1 MVSSENKSGGKGRSG
16 DIGTRYDP
24 GSVEQKWYRMWLELN
39 AFRARPGKGK
49 TAFSI
54 VIPPPN
60 VTGSLHMGHALDN
73 TIQDILVRWRRM
85 QGYETLWLPG
95 TDHAGIA
102 TQHVVEA
109 ELQKEGKTRY
119 DLGREKFVE
128 RVWAWKERYGNT
140 IINQLQRLG
149 ASCDWSRL
157 RFTMDEDCSRAVREV
172 FHRLFKKGLIYRGE
186 YIINWCPVCH
196 TALSDIEVEHEDE
209 SAHLWYVKYPLTDG
223 NGYITVATTRPE
235 TILGDTGIAVHPGDE
250 RYRNLVG
257 RHAVVPVVETVI
269 PIVADDAVDP
279 DFGTGAV
286 KVTPSH
292 DPVDFEIA
300 KRHGLPPRR
309 VIDADGR
316 MTAETGPYSGMD
328 RYECREALV
337 KDLERAGLL
346 ARVED
351 YSHAV
356 GHCYRCHTVIEPLL
370 SKQWFVN
377 MKPLAEPAMRAV
389 EEGRV
394 RFVPERF
401 TKIYLNWLS
410 NVKDWCI
417 SRQLWWGH
425 RIPVWYCSDCGGMI
439 VSKED
444 PDSCPECGSGALEQD
459 PDVLDTWFSSALWP
473 FSTMGWPKKTRDLD
487 FFYPTSVLVTGY
499 DIIFFWVARMI
510 FMALEFTGREPF
522 KDVLIHGLVRDSE
535 GRKMSKSLGNGIDP
549 LEVIE
554 KYGADTLRFTLVTG
568 NAPGSDMRF
577 YWERVEASRNFANK
591 IWNASRFTLMNLED
605 FRPSAEEVKA
615 ELGPWLFRTET
626 RDRDQADR
634 WIVSRFT
641 AVAREVTE
649 YLEQYELG
657 ESARALYDFIWDEL
671 CDWYIEMAKER
682 LYQGDGALRRQTQT
696 VLWKVFEG
704 TLRLLHP
711 FMPFLSEEIWQNL
724 PHSGKTLVR
733 APWPAPSPELLDPEA
748 EARMRLF
755 MDVVRAI
762 RNLRAEVNVPPTQET
777 GIVVLALSD
786 RAREWLNEAGSDV
799 SRLAR
804 AVPFEVKQSDAL
816 TKPCQALVSVVADAE
831 VYLPLEGVV
840 DLAREIERT
849 KKGIVEEE
857 RELRR
862 VTGRLQ
868 DDGFLKKAPAEVV
881 QRQKA
886 RVSEIE
892 QKLER
897 LRQRLKILGGE

>member
-1 MVSSENKSGGKGRSG
+1 M

-24 GSVEQKWYRMWLELN
+24 GSVEQKWYQVWLELD

-49 TAFSI
+49 TPFSI

-85 QGYETLWLPG
+85 EGYETLWLPG

-109 ELQKEGKTRY
+109 ELRKEGLSRY

-128 RVWAWKERYGNT
+128 RVWVWKEKYGNT
-140 IINQLQRLG
+140 IVNQLQRLG

-157 RFTMDEDCSRAVREV
+157 RFTMDEGCSRAVREV
-172 FHRLFKKGLIYRGE
+172 FYRLFKKGLIYRGE
-186 YIINWCPVCH
+186 YITNWCPVCH

-209 SAHLWYVKYPLTDG
+209 SSHLWYVKYRLVDAD
-223 NGYITVATTRPE
+223 GYITVATTRPE
-235 TILGDTGIAVHPGDE
+235 TILGDTGITVHPSDE
-250 RYRNLVG
+250 RYRNVVG
-257 RHAVVPVVETVI
+257 RHAIVPMVGTVI
-269 PIVADDAVDP
+269 PIVVDEAVDP

-286 KVTPSH
+286 KVTPAH

-300 KRHGLPPRR
+300 KRNGLPPRK
-309 VIDADGR
+309 VIGADGK
-316 MTAETGPYSGMD
+316 MTPAAGSYAGMD
-328 RYECREALV
+328 RYECRKALV
-337 KDLERAGLL
+337 RDLEQAGLL
-346 ARVED
+346 VRVED
-351 YSHAV
+351 HSHAV
-356 GHCYRCHTVIEPLL
+356 GHCYRCNTIVEPLL
-370 SKQWFVN
+370 SKQWFVK
-377 MKPLAEPAMRAV
+377 MKPLTEPAMRVV
-389 EEGRV
+389 EEGRI

-410 NVKDWCI
+410 NIKDWCI

-425 RIPVWYCSDCGGMI
+425 RIPVWYCSDCGEMI
-439 VSKED
+439 VSKDD
-444 PDSCPECGSGALEQD
+444 PDTCPKCGSRSLEQD

-473 FSTMGWPKKTRDLD
+473 FSTMGWPKRTRDLD
-487 FFYPTSVLVTGY
+487 FFYPTSVLVTAY

-510 FMALEFTGREPF
+510 FMALEFTGQEPF
-522 KDVLIHGLVRDSE
+522 REVFIHGLVRDSE

-568 NAPGSDMRF
+568 NTPGSDMRF

-591 IWNASRFTLMNLED
+591 IWNASRFTLMNLKD
-605 FRPSAEEVKA
+605 FKPSSEEVKA
-615 ELGPWLFRTET
+615 ELGPWIFRDET
-626 RDRDQADR
+626 RGKDQAER
-634 WIVSRFT
+634 WILSRFT
-641 AVAREVTE
+641 AVAREVTG

-657 ESARALYDFIWDEL
+657 ESARTLYNFIWDEL
-671 CDWYIEMAKER
+671 CDWYIELAKER
-682 LYQGDGALRRQTQT
+682 LYHGDAAERRKTQT

-711 FMPFLSEEIWQNL
+711 FMPYLTEEIWQSL
-724 PHSGKTLVR
+724 PHSGKTIVR

-748 EARMRLF
+748 EAKMRLF

-762 RNLRAEVNVPPTQET
+762 RNLRAEVNIPPTQET
-777 GIVVLALSD
+777 RVVVLALSD
-786 RAREWLNEAGSDV
+786 RAQRWLDEVSSDV

-804 AVPFEVKQSDAL
+804 ALPLEIKRSGAL
-816 TKPCQALVSVVADAE
+816 AKPRQALVSVVADAE
-831 VYLPLEGVV
+831 VYLPLEGAV
-840 DLAREIERT
+840 DLAREIERAER
-849 KKGIVEEE
+849 GIAEEE

-862 VTGRLQ
+862 VIGRLQ
-868 DDGFLKKAPAEVV
+868 DEGFLKKAPQEVV
-881 QRQKA
+881 EKQKA
-886 RVSEIE
+886 RVLEIE

-897 LRQRLKILGGE
+897 LKQRLRILGGE